1 MTGLQPL
8 VVWASLI
15 PAGMLL
21 LAITG
26 RWPYGFF
33 ILLRWVVSGCALYVA
48 TAAHHQKSSGWMWI
62 MVGIAVLFNP
72 LIPIHL
78 RRDTW
83 QVIDF
88 VAAAVFVGAGVAL
101 RRK

>member
-1 MTGLQPL
+1 MTGLRPP

-33 ILLRWVVSGCALYVA
+33 ILLRWVVSGCALYLA
-48 TAAHHQKSSGWMWI
+48 TAAHHEKASGWMWI

-72 LIPIHL
+72 FVPIYL
-78 RRDTW
+78 RREMW
-83 QVIDF
+83 QVIDL
-88 VAAAVFVGAGVAL
+88 VAAGVFVGAGFTL
-101 RRK
+101 KRR